1 LIPFAAHVAAGPFA
15 GAQCCMAMLLDF
27 PDGGY
32 RFIQGVFPYSAGVVA
47 LPGMAIERVRFRH
60 PIAMADGFAAVA
72 AHLGRLGR
80 PLTALC
86 GCELRSPAQF
96 SDEEFAV
103 FNAQYVDNLTR
114 WRLFRDGI
122 NPVARSNLAPAV
134 NPPAEPAFHAFS
146 YVVPEPQAAPSFVV
160 AGSGE
165 VPEGLSSYRDHIVA
179 KGDVSAAGL
188 LRKARWVLA
197 EQERRLTALGFGWR
211 DVTATQVYTV
221 HDIHAFL
228 ASELVARGAD
238 AGGITWHYVRPP
250 IMDLDYEM
258 DCRGVALERVA

>member
-1 LIPFAAHVAAGPFA
+1 
-15 GAQCCMAMLLDF
+15 MANLLDF

-32 RFIQGVFPYSAGVVA
+32 RFIRGVFPYSAGVVA
-47 LPGMAIERVRFRH
+47 TQGMAIERLRFRRLK
-60 PIAMADGFAAVA
+60 PMAEGFAAIA

-96 SDEEFAV
+96 SDEGFAT
-103 FNAQYVDNLTR
+103 FNAQYVETLTQ
-114 WRLFRDGI
+114 WKLFRDGI

-134 NPPAEPAFHAFS
+134 QPPAEPGFHAFS
-146 YVVPEPQAAPSFVV
+146 YTVSAPPAEPSFVV
-160 AGSGE
+160 AGCGE
-165 VPEGLSSYRDHIVA
+165 VPEGQSNYRDHIVA
-179 KGDVSAAGL
+179 KGDVTAAGL

-197 EQERRLTALGFGWR
+197 EQERRLTALGFRWR

-221 HDIHAFL
+221 HDIHTFL

-250 IMDLDYEM
+250 IVDLDYEM
-258 DCRGVALERVA
+258 DCRGVASEHVA

>member
-1 LIPFAAHVAAGPFA
+1 
-15 GAQCCMAMLLDF
+15 MTELLEF

-32 RFIQGVFPYSAGVVA
+32 RFIRGVFPYAAGITA
-47 LPGMAIERVRFRH
+47 LPGLSIARVRFRRVL
-60 PIAMADGFAAVA
+60 PMAEGFAAIA
-72 AHLGRLGR
+72 EHLRALGR

-86 GCELRSPAQF
+86 ACELRSPAQF
-96 SDEEFAV
+96 SDEGFAA
-103 FNAQYVDNLTR
+103 FNTSYVATLTQ
-114 WRLFRDGI
+114 WQLFRDGI

-134 NPPAEPAFHAFS
+134 NPPTEPGFHAFS
-146 YVVPEPQAAPSFVV
+146 YTLPAADAEPSFVI

-165 VPEGLSSYRDHIVA
+165 VPEGQANYRDHIVA
-179 KGDVSAAGL
+179 KGDVSAAGM
-188 LRKARWVLA
+188 LRKVRWVLA
-197 EQERRLTALGFGWR
+197 EQERRLAALGFSWR

-221 HDIHAFL
+221 HDIYAFL

-250 IMDLDYEM
+250 IVDLDYEM